1 MSIFNCL
8 RCGLCCKHVDQD
20 YSERRYIPIFFD
32 EINKL
37 RALAEEMEVEIEILP
52 DLTYPDKLN
61 NVFIITSYVLTFG
74 ESCGFFDEKKGC
86 LIYEER
92 PLTCKSFPIMV
103 WREDGHRKLLK
114 VETSCFFVKK
124 NLNETLAKNFN
135 ELKNFFPQE
144 YKIAEEI
151 LAKGKEILY
160 KIVRLEK
167 EKQIDLGY
175 LDGTI
180 NLFYDI
186 NQANIEHPDWGKID
200 INLIEID

>member
-8 RCGLCCKHVDQD
+8 RCGSCCKHVDQD
-20 YSERRYIPIFFD
+20 YAERRYIPIFFD

-37 RALAEEMEVEIEILP
+37 SKLAEEMELEINILP

-61 NVFIITSYVLTFG
+61 NVCIITSYVLTF
-74 ESCGFFDEKKGC
+74 EELCSFFDKKKGC
-86 LIYEER
+86 LIYQER
-92 PLTCKSFPIMV
+92 PLTCKSFPITV

-114 VETSCFFVKK
+114 VETSCLFVKK

-144 YKIAEEI
+144 YKVAEEI

-186 NQANIEHPDWGKID
+186 NQANLEYPNWEKID